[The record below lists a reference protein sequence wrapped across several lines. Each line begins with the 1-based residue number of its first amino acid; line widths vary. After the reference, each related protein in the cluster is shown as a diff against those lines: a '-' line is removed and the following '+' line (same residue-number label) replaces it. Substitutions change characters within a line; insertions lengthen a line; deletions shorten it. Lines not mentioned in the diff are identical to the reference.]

1 MSEEELIHKEL
12 VYEVVGCAMKVHREL
27 GYSFLEKVY
36 ENSMMVLLNKKS
48 IKAKQQF
55 PVPVH
60 FENVIVG
67 EYFADFMIEDKIL
80 VELKTVEKIAN
91 VHFAQVLNYLKA
103 TGIKLGLLI
112 NFGPRKLEYERIVK

>member
-1 MSEEELIHKEL
+1 
-12 VYEVVGCAMKVHREL
+12 
-27 GYSFLEKVY
+27 
-36 ENSMMVLLNKKS
+36 MMVLLNKKS

-80 VELKTVEKIAN
+80 VELKTVDK
-91 VHFAQVLNYLKA
+91 
-103 TGIKLGLLI
+103 
-112 NFGPRKLEYERIVK
+112 

>member
-1 MSEEELIHKEL
+1 
-12 VYEVVGCAMKVHREL
+12 
-27 GYSFLEKVY
+27 
-36 ENSMMVLLNKKS
+36 MMVLLNKKS